1 MQTKS
6 SNWGTKGESISTA
19 VTFFIDFANV
29 SAGEIERAVS
39 GEQFDAAEVLKSFEG
54 VVAAAEVVAPVDGT
68 NDWSDWADLAA

>member
-39 GEQFDAAEVLKSFEG
+39 GVAVEEIAGEQHNGDEWGDDA
-54 VVAAAEVVAPVDGT
+54 
-68 NDWSDWADLAA
+68 LAA

>member
-19 VTFFIDFANV
+19 VTFFIDFASV

-39 GEQFDAAEVLKSFEG
+39 GEQFDARDVLASFSG
-54 VVAAAEVVAPVDGT
+54 VAVEEIAGEQH
-68 NDWSDWADLAA
+68 NSDEWGDDALAA